1 MSVTATAGAGGTDAV
16 SSTDFDYIRT
26 LVRDR
31 SAIVLEPGKEYLVQA
46 RLLPVARKQ
55 GIEDIRGLVERLK
68 RGEPVLATQVVEAMT
83 TNETSFFRDVHPF
96 ESLREDVLPDLLEKR
111 AATRTLR
118 IWSAA
123 ASTGQEA
130 YTIAMTLREH
140 FPQLHAW
147 NVSILGTDLSGEV
160 IERANEGRYAQIE
173 VNRGLPAPMLVKY
186 FERVGPAW
194 RVTAELRRLVE
205 FRQMNLTTAWPV
217 LPRMDV
223 VFLRNVL
230 IYFDTP
236 TKQAVLQRV
245 RQVLAPDGYLFLGA
259 AETTLQF
266 DGLFERVPR
275 ARANCY
281 RVIGNRG
288 V

>member
-1 MSVTATAGAGGTDAV
+1 MTTTNV
-16 SSTDFDYIRT
+16 STVDFEYIRT
-26 LVRDR
+26 LVRSR
-31 SAIVLEPGKEYLVQA
+31 SAIVLEPGKEYLVHA

-55 GIEDIRGLVERLK
+55 GLDDISALVEKLK
-68 RGEPVLATQVVEAMT
+68 RGDASLTTEVVEAMT

-96 ESLREDVLPDLLEKR
+96 ETLRNDIIPELLEKR
-111 AATRTLR
+111 ALTRTLR

-140 FPQLHAW
+140 FPQLMTW
-147 NVSILGTDLSGEV
+147 NVSILGTDLSTEV
-160 IERANEGRYAQIE
+160 LEKAREGRYAQLE

-186 FERVGPAW
+186 FDRAGPAW
-194 RVTAELRRLVE
+194 KVKPELQRMVE
-205 FRQMNLTTAWPV
+205 FRSFNLVKPWAPM
-217 LPRMDV
+217 PRMDI

-230 IYFDTP
+230 IYFDND
-236 TKQAVLQRV
+236 TKRDVLSRARAVM
-245 RQVLAPDGYLFLGA
+245 APDGYLFLGA

-266 DGLFERVPR
+266 DGMFERVPR

-281 RVIGNRG
+281 RQVQE
-288 V
+288 

>member
-1 MSVTATAGAGGTDAV
+1 MTTTAITT
-16 SSTDFDYIRT
+16 SDFDYIRT

-46 RLLPVARKQ
+46 RLLPLARKQ
-55 GIEDIRGLVERLK
+55 GLDDIAALVDRLK
-68 RGEPVLATQVVEAMT
+68 RGEPALTTQVVEAMT
-83 TNETSFFRDVHPF
+83 TNETSFFRDVQPF
-96 ESLREDVLPDLLEKR
+96 EALRQDVVPDLIEKR
-111 AATRTLR
+111 ASTRSLR

-140 FPQLHAW
+140 FAQLASW
-147 NVSILGTDLSGEV
+147 NVSILGTDLSTEV
-160 IERANEGRYAQIE
+160 LEKAREGRYAQIE
-173 VNRGLPAPMLVKY
+173 VNRGLPAPLLVKY
-186 FERVGPAW
+186 FERSGPSW
-194 RVTAELRRLVE
+194 RVKPDLKRGLE
-205 FRQMNLTTAWPV
+205 FRPLNLTRPWPA

-230 IYFDTP
+230 IYFDID
-236 TKQAVLQRV
+236 TKRDVLARV
-245 RQVLAPDGYLFLGA
+245 RASMAPDGYLFLGA

-281 RVIGNRG
+281 RVLPG
-288 V
+288 